1 MCVDEVLSGLM
12 ADAEVSFVRV
22 ATRTEAQIKPG
33 LGCLLFAWQVRV
45 PRPRAEESF
54 GHRATITRKILDVYK
69 QTVKRAIGDYARTTS
84 AFSTQPSAPPPS
96 PRFAPGAIFTSPNPK
111 DSRAT

>member
-1 MCVDEVLSGLM
+1 MQVCVDEVLSGLM

-45 PRPRAEESF
+45 PAASTPSESF
-54 GHRATITRKILDVYK
+54 DIEQL
-69 QTVKRAIGDYARTTS
+69 
-84 AFSTQPSAPPPS
+84 
-96 PRFAPGAIFTSPNPK
+96 
-111 DSRAT
+111 